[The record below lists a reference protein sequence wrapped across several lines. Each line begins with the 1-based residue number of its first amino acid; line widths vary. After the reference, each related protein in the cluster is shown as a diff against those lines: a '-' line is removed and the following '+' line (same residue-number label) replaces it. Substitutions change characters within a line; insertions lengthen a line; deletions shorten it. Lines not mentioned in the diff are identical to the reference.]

1 MKNLLYYFGGM
12 LLLLFSCKSAQ
23 SITSSQSSFE
33 DKSLNARI
41 AQMSIEEK
49 VGQTCQITLDV
60 ITQTDEKGATRI
72 PATIDTA
79 KLNEAILKYHVGSI
93 LNVGSHTLS
102 LSEWKGIIPA
112 VQNPY
117 TTGKTNVPII
127 YGIDA
132 IHGVNYTVGA
142 TLFPQEIGL
151 AATWNPELAKNFG
164 EITAYET
171 RASGIP
177 WNFSPVLDLGR
188 QPLWSRTFETLGED
202 PYLISQMGSAIIDG
216 YQGGTTPDEYH
227 VAACMKHFVGYS
239 AANSGRDRTP
249 AWIPEKYMKELYL
262 PSFKAAVEHGAL
274 TVMINSGAVNGIPG
288 HINHHLITETLKGEW
303 GFKGFAVSDWEDF
316 IMLHTVHSTS
326 PSLADGYVQAF
337 NAGVDMSMVPLS
349 PQYQEYCAIMVN
361 AVKSG
366 KISMERLDDAVRR
379 ILYVKSKLGLFERPV
394 PTFENYPKFGSVE
407 FQQASLNSAL
417 ESITLLKNE
426 NGILPLSKNQKVLI
440 AGPTSNNLIYLNGAW
455 THTWQGVDTTYNT
468 SGCLTVREAFEKKL
482 GKENCLFSQGAELY
496 SENSFEKTRF
506 VNLTDYKEKV
516 KQADVVVLCLGELP
530 ATEKPG
536 DILSL
541 NLDSEQRELAKLA
554 YDQNKKV
561 ILVLLEGRPRII
573 HDIVSGASGIIQAY
587 LPGNYGAEA
596 LVQLM
601 FGEVNFSGRL
611 PYTYPK
617 FDGVIEFY
625 DHPKSVDRSKS
636 GDFKAYNPEWDFG
649 FGLSYSKVDYSAL
662 TLSKETFSE
671 NDSVAVTVTLK
682 NSSSIAC
689 KEVIQL
695 YVSDDYASLIPTG
708 KSLKR
713 FCKIDVPAN
722 SEVSKTF
729 YLNKAD
735 FQFVGANGTFILEE
749 GSFTI
754 RIADLSQKLSY
765 QKK

>member
-1 MKNLLYYFGGM
+1 MKNLFYYFGGLM
-12 LLLLFSCKSAQ
+12 LLLFSCKSAQ
-23 SITSSQSSFE
+23 SITSTEYSTE
-33 DKSLNARI
+33 DKSLNVRI

-60 ITQTDEKGATRI
+60 LTQTDAKGATI
-72 PATIDTA
+72 VPATIDTA
-79 KLNEAILKYHVGSI
+79 KLNEAILQYHVGSV

-102 LSEWKGIIPA
+102 LEEWKGIIPA
-112 VQNPY
+112 IQNPY
-117 TTGKTNVPII
+117 ATGKTHIPVI

-151 AATWNPELAKNFG
+151 GATWNPGLAKTFG

-202 PYLISQMGSAIIDG
+202 PYLISQMGAAIIDG

-239 AANSGRDRTP
+239 GTISGRDRTP

-274 TVMINSGAVNGIPG
+274 TVMINSGVVNGVPG
-288 HINHHLITETLKGEW
+288 HINHHLITETLKDEW
-303 GFKGFAVSDWEDF
+303 GFEGFAVSDWEDF

-326 PSLADGYVQAF
+326 PTLADAYVQAF

-349 PQYQEYCAIMVN
+349 PQYKEYCNIMVD

-366 KISMERLDDAVRR
+366 KISMDRLDDAVRR
-379 ILYVKSKLGLFERPV
+379 ILLVKSRLGLFERPV
-394 PTFENYPKFGSVE
+394 PTFENYPKFGSAE
-407 FQQASLNSAL
+407 FQQASLKTAL

-440 AGPTSNNLIYLNGAW
+440 AGPTSNNLVYLNGAW
-455 THTWQGVDTTYNT
+455 THTWQGVDTAYNT
-468 SGCLTVREAFEKKL
+468 NGCLSVREAFEKKL

-496 SENSFEKTRF
+496 SDAGFEKTRF
-506 VNLTDYKEKV
+506 VNLTDYKSKL

-541 NLDSEQRELAKLA
+541 NLDIEQRELAKLA
-554 YDQNKKV
+554 YEQNKKV
-561 ILVLLEGRPRII
+561 IIVLLEGRPRIV

-596 LVQLM
+596 LVRLM
-601 FGEVNFSGRL
+601 YGDVNFSGKL

-625 DHPKSVDRSKS
+625 DHPKSVDRSKG
-636 GDFKAYNPEWDFG
+636 GDFFAYNPEWNFG
-649 FGLSYSKVDYSAL
+649 FGLNYSNFNYSSL
-662 TLSKETFSE
+662 KLSKETFSD
-671 NDSVAVTVTLK
+671 NDTIAVFVTVK
-682 NSSSIAC
+682 NNSSIAG

-695 YVSDDYASLIPTG
+695 YVGDDYASLIPTG

-713 FCKIDVPAN
+713 FQKIEVPAN
-722 SEVSKTF
+722 SEISKTF
-729 YLNKAD
+729 YLNKSD
-735 FQFVGANGTFILEE
+735 FQFVGANGAFILEE

-754 RIADLSQKLSY
+754 SIADLSKKVSYIQK
-765 QKK
+765 